1 MEPPV
6 ISFGKLEG
14 QLIILKIIFSHIH
27 METIRRNIVERFG
40 SDLRA
45 FAAGRT
51 FADIT
56 GFHQFFADLGQILL
70 LKRNI
75 KSCLD
80 GAQMLDLFIGL
91 FQKSGNRFKGSL

>member
-1 MEPPV
+1 
-6 ISFGKLEG
+6 
-14 QLIILKIIFSHIH
+14 

-80 GAQMLDLFIGL
+80 
-91 FQKSGNRFKGSL
+91 SGDTASDDQCSLCNAAFSRLKRSI